1 VFIEVFG
8 WVAAALGVSSNLPQL
23 IRILRER
30 TSAGVSVQLW
40 QVTAASTAAWCVHGF
55 LVSAPQMQ
63 WPNLLMAALSSLIV
77 VMVLRDRGEPVL
89 RQFLLPTAVAALL
102 IGSNLWLGALVFGL
116 LVAVPQLVGQVS
128 QLRLMIG
135 APDLTGVSLG
145 YLSVILLVQTMWFIF
160 GLATVDWALIVCA
173 GSMVVICSINLAVY
187 LVRRAQH
194 RVALAA

>member
-1 VFIEVFG
+1 MFIEVFG

-135 APDLTGVSLG
+135 PPDLTGVSLG

>member
-1 VFIEVFG
+1 MFIEVFG

-116 LVAVPQLVGQVS
+116 LVAVPQLVGQFS

>member
-1 VFIEVFG
+1 MFIEVFG